1 MINKTIDD
9 ILAVMCDDSTF
20 SKATTKEEWQQ
31 ENETQPFAMMAY
43 DEGAPDYSSLPGQF
57 FPPEDFMTT
66 HRFFIKLDGRIYGF
80 DLPGPGDPYSPW
92 SYGINLDRGGRKP
105 VVESIRHKKC
115 YPMMVED
122 WLTYY
127 HKVGFD
133 YGEEVNGIKPMVLK
147 SSKSVRGV
155 EADLK
160 RMQDYHEQWRIEYEA
175 RRQDKWDDYREW
187 SDQMEA
193 EFKVLV
199 ADMAEKAKRRT

>member
-1 MINKTIDD
+1 MSNKTIDEV
-9 ILAVMCDDSTF
+9 LAVMCNDTTF
-20 SKATTKEEWQQ
+20 SQATTKEEWQQ
-31 ENETQPFAMMAY
+31 ENETQPFAMFARE
-43 DEGAPDYSSLPGQF
+43 EGSADYSSLPGQF
-57 FPPEDFMTT
+57 LSPEDYTTT

-80 DLPGPGDPYSPW
+80 DLPGPGDPMSPYC
-92 SYGINLDRGGRKP
+92 YGINLDRGYLKP
-105 VVESIRHKKC
+105 VVESVCSLKC

-127 HKVGFD
+127 HSVGFD
-133 YGEEVNGIKPMVLK
+133 DGEEVNGIKPMVLK

-175 RRQDKWDDYREW
+175 RRQDKWDDYRQW

-193 EFKVLV
+193 EFKALV

>member
-1 MINKTIDD
+1 MSNKTIDD

-57 FPPEDFMTT
+57 LSPEDYMTT

-80 DLPGPGDPYSPW
+80 DLPGPGNPMSPYC
-92 SYGINLDRGGRKP
+92 YGINLDRGYLKP
-105 VVESIRHKKC
+105 VVESVCSLKC

-127 HKVGFD
+127 HEVGFD

-147 SSKSVRGV
+147 SSKSVGGV
-155 EADLK
+155 EANLK
-160 RMQDYHEQWRIEYEA
+160 RMQDHHDQWRTESEA
-175 RRQDKWDDYREW
+175 RRQGKWDDYRDW
-187 SDQMEA
+187 SDRMQA
-193 EFKVLV
+193 EFKALV